1 MAVGG
6 GLLVAAIVNFII
18 LPSPKQMS
26 EYQSNE
32 PVMISSYKS
41 FRLLGY
47 FPVFVSAIC
56 IIIGAMSISY
66 LQATLEPHLRQ
77 VKFITQFKTVTSI
90 KGGQN

>member
-1 MAVGG
+1 MVVGG
-6 GLLVAAIVNFII
+6 GLLAAAIVNFVI
-18 LPSPKQMS
+18 LPSSKQIS

-41 FRLLGY
+41 FRLLGS
-47 FPVFVSAIC
+47 FPILISALC

-77 VKFITQFKTVTSI
+77 VK
-90 KGGQN
+90 